1 MKNQLVCSLQKDI
14 KEYIRTKKNLLFSLI
29 LFFLCLSIFMATQT
43 FPMLIGALVKN
54 TSHIVNGENTIIS
67 SLMVFFPRNLKDNM
81 GILSSDII
89 IFYGIVVILSAYNL
103 INTEIKRG
111 KWIFPL
117 SVGYKPCIL
126 IISKG
131 MVYSVGAAIPS
142 VIFYNLYYMIGNIF
156 LLPDYH
162 MQSMFLNSILMG
174 IAIFAIVYSTI
185 MLSVIYKQ
193 SIMSIVTIIPFVA
206 VAPDIFVLFEFGKYL
221 PTHILTYLYQTRSD
235 YNELFIP
242 IFTTLFMAIFLSIL
256 ASKKSLNIEVTR

>member
-1 MKNQLVCSLQKDI
+1 MKKQLICSLQKDI
-14 KEYIRTKKNLLFSLI
+14 KEYIRTKKNLLFSLT
-29 LFFLCLSIFMATQT
+29 LFFLCLSVLIATQT
-43 FPMLIGALVKN
+43 FPMLIDALIKN
-54 TSHIVNGENTIIS
+54 TSHVVNDENTVIS

-89 IFYGIVVILSAYNL
+89 IFYGIVVILSTYNL

-117 SVGYKPCIL
+117 SVGYKPFML

-131 MVYSVGAAIPS
+131 MVYSVGAAVPS
-142 VIFYNLYYMIGNIF
+142 VIFYNLYYMIGSIF

-162 MQSMFLNSILMG
+162 MPSAFVNSILIG
-174 IAIFAIVYSTI
+174 IAIFAIVYITI

-206 VAPDIFVLFEFGKYL
+206 IAPDIFALFEFGKYL
-221 PTHILTYLYQTRSD
+221 PTHILTYLYQTRND

-242 IFTTLFMAIFLSIL
+242 ILTTLIMIFFLSIL
-256 ASKKSLNIEVTR
+256 ASKKSLDIEATR